1 MKYIK
6 TGLCQEVDN
15 SFVSW
20 LTKWSFAMF
29 IEIFPLLLNVISPV
43 GLQVFEYLCPIPKLH
58 NSTSNRKILLLLLFS
73 STFTFDFCRNQNA
86 AATSPQWFFF
96 CEFQIEFHLYQLIK
110 SLCRAKVCNCYI
122 LLKWE
127 QQGFM
132 SCIKH
137 VLSCFHLL

>member
-1 MKYIK
+1 MKHIK

-29 IEIFPLLLNVISPV
+29 IEIFPLLLNVISPLAV

-73 STFTFDFCRNQNA
+73 STFTFDFCRNRPKIRTLAVWKKNSRIR
-86 AATSPQWFFF
+86 TFEPQSSYSGVFSKF
-96 CEFQIEFHLYQLIK
+96 LSLDK
-110 SLCRAKVCNCYI
+110 SFSFSCAN
-122 LLKWE
+122 
-127 QQGFM
+127 M
-132 SCIKH
+132 SRTQRKL
-137 VLSCFHLL
+137 VK